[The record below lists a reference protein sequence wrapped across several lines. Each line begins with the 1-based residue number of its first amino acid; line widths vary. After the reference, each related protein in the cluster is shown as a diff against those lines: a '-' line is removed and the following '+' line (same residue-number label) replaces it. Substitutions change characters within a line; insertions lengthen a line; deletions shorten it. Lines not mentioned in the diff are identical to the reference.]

1 MTININRLVQN
12 AVRDGVGIGQA
23 VEVQV
28 KKIHKYLTA
37 FNEII
42 IDMQKYHMIPLYD
55 AGFVSPEKQYLT
67 IGING
72 LVESAEFLGIK
83 VSNTSDYADYVNSI
97 MEPIFRLNKAAKT
110 DLLMFNTEMVPA
122 ENLGVKNASWDKK
135 DGYYVPRNCYN
146 SYFYVVENPNT
157 NIVDKFKMHGSSFI
171 SKLDGGSALHCNLEE
186 HLTKDQ
192 YAFLLTLAV
201 KSGCNYFT
209 FNVPNTLCNSCGY
222 ISKHKLNACP
232 ECGSDNLDYATRIIG
247 YLTLISKWSEE
258 RKQESERRYY
268 DGGLNNECTGD

>member
-12 AVRDGVGIGQA
+12 AVRDGVEIGQA

-28 KKIHKYLTA
+28 RKIHKYLTA

-55 AGFVSPEKQYLT
+55 AGFVSPEKQYMT

-72 LVESAEFLGIK
+72 LAESAEFLGIE
-83 VSNTSDYADYVNSI
+83 VLNTSVYSDYVNSI
-97 MEPIFRLNKAAKT
+97 MEPIFRLNKSAKS

-135 DGYYVPRNCYN
+135 DGYFVPRNCYN
-146 SYFYVVENPNT
+146 SYFYIVENPNT

-192 YAFLLTLAV
+192 YAFLLKLAV

-209 FNVPNTLCNSCGY
+209 FNVPNTLCNACGY

-232 ECGSDNLDYATRIIG
+232 KCGSENIDYATRIIG
-247 YLTLISKWSEE
+247 YLTLISKWS
-258 RKQESERRYY
+258 
-268 DGGLNNECTGD
+268 